1 MTRPPAASLFI
12 AIGLVLYG
20 ALAAGCEWLVYRN
33 GHSNALYKVATAP
46 PQPYDWVILGASH
59 AMPLDFGDANA
70 AMENATGRRIINL
83 ASAGTGPLYNRFV
96 LEAFLAKHD
105 VRHVLYVID
114 SFAFRSRAWNED
126 RFSDAKMVRGTPL
139 KQKTAALWLRYVRDE
154 QVPAASLLDYLTSFS
169 KVNNRDRFQR
179 DAWEGEAQ
187 FNQVYRPSAAA
198 VRKRIAYLYPDP
210 PQPAPLA
217 RYLDE
222 FAALVDVARRHGA
235 QIVALR
241 LPALTAFRQQLPGE
255 AAFNQAL
262 ASVLTKTDVQLIDLS
277 AALDEPRFY
286 FDTDHL
292 NRAGVTELFNR
303 HLKALLMADGPSPG
317 GTAVG
322 LLQGAAP

>member
-1 MTRPPAASLFI
+1 MTRRPSASLFI

-46 PQPYDWVILGASH
+46 AQAYDWVILGASH

-70 AMENATGRRIINL
+70 AMQSATGMRIINL

-96 LEAFLAKHD
+96 LDAFLAKHD
-105 VRHVLYVID
+105 ARHVLYVID

-126 RFSDAKMVRGTPL
+126 RFSDAKMIRGTPL
-139 KQKTAALWLRYVRDE
+139 KQKTAALWLRYVRDD
-154 QVPAASLLDYLTSFS
+154 QVPPASLLDYLTSFS

-210 PQPAPLA
+210 PRPDALA

-235 QIVALR
+235 RVVALR
-241 LPALTAFRQQLPGE
+241 LPALAAFRQQLPDE

-262 ASVLTKTDVQLIDLS
+262 ATVLTQTYVALIDLS
-277 AALDEPRFY
+277 TALDEPRFY

-303 HLKALLMADGPSPG
+303 HLKALLMGGGPGPR

-322 LLQGAAP
+322 LLHEASP